1 MRLATVQ
8 NVEESWLMI
17 MQFRVF
23 KFNDGCYLFSM
34 YLTVE
39 NHFDF
44 STCDDATDAVRFP
57 IGVDVSNLKLLNGRL
72 VTYYLQEI

>member
-1 MRLATVQ
+1 
-8 NVEESWLMI
+8 

-23 KFNDGCYLFSM
+23 KFNDGRYLYSM
-34 YLTVE
+34 KLTIE

-44 STCDDATDAVRFP
+44 SMCDDPTDADCFP
-57 IGVDVSNLKLLNGRL
+57 IGVDVSNLRLLNGKL